1 MILELLL
8 YLKQNEICQ
17 PNSIKYMYII
27 YMDFKGEN
35 KGTSCRKSL
44 TIWWKVWQNVH
55 MDHMDGRA
63 CVGPSLLF
71 SD

>member
-1 MILELLL
+1 
-8 YLKQNEICQ
+8 
-17 PNSIKYMYII
+17 
-27 YMDFKGEN
+27 MDFKGEN

-71 SD
+71 QLRIDCKESIAHLHVN